1 MKSRT
6 SVDKHCE
13 LERTAK
19 IRRRQ
24 RSALNDRIGSSA
36 ALAVVSV
43 EGLGVKIISDWGVKR
58 EMNREMNREMTGT
71 HVKNAQKSLN
81 VCED

>member
-19 IRRRQ
+19 SRRRQ

-36 ALAVVSV
+36 ALAVVGV
-43 EGLGVKIISDWGVKR
+43 EGLGVKIISDRGVK
-58 EMNREMNREMTGT
+58 REMNREMTGT